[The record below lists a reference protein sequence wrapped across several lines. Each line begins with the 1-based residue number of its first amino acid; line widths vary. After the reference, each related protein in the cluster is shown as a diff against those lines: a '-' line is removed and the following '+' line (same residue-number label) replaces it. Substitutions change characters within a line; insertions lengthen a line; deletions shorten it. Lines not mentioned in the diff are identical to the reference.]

1 MIEDAENVKRLPQSL
16 ASMLGVYTTACR
28 NMKSD
33 LTLPINQAKF
43 HYDALNK
50 RSYIQS
56 IDYKVKLNE
65 ASSGMQSLTPMYVV
79 LDYLSKVVTKT
90 IQVQQ
95 SDKSLKEKELIQ
107 KEYPRF

>member
-1 MIEDAENVKRLPQSL
+1 
-16 ASMLGVYTTACR
+16 
-28 NMKSD
+28 MKSD

-65 ASSGMQSLTPMYVV
+65 ASSGMQSLTPRFTVD
-79 LDYLSKVVTKT
+79 LDYLSNVVAR
-90 IQVQQ
+90 QF
-95 SDKSLKEKELIQ
+95 
-107 KEYPRF
+107 RFSRAIRV